1 MSETIT
7 KKDEYKHKLKKQ
19 MQNRWAKDTKLP
31 DLVSEWP
38 THQNETKID
47 KKIP

>member
-19 MQNRWAKDTKLP
+19 MQNRWAK
-31 DLVSEWP
+31 ENY
-38 THQNETKID
+38 QI
-47 KKIP
+47 